1 MAQRDFISM
10 PDDCKIQ
17 ILCSEPSETPSSLHL
32 ISNMPS
38 EPEKWSRR
46 LDICCMI
53 SFPLSVS
60 TVVLFFA
67 ERDAA
72 LCTMGSFQALLICLK
87 VHYFWRRRS
96 AGRQQKS

>member
-1 MAQRDFISM
+1 MYMRLESLANTFIA
-10 PDDCKIQ
+10 
-17 ILCSEPSETPSSLHL
+17 
-32 ISNMPS
+32 
-38 EPEKWSRR
+38 
-46 LDICCMI
+46 
-53 SFPLSVS
+53 
-60 TVVLFFA
+60 VVLFFA